1 MHLQDRQRMISGNFS
16 GIEGAAIQDRAVQE
30 SMGAICD
37 RTQEHLGMSDKA
49 VIFYRRLILRKLEE
63 MDAGKPLPALDPS
76 LDFKHRTGSWYMP
89 SNESWRDVL
98 RYQEKFERE
107 NPRAAAA

>member
-1 MHLQDRQRMISGNFS
+1 
-16 GIEGAAIQDRAVQE
+16 
-30 SMGAICD
+30 
-37 RTQEHLGMSDKA
+37 
-49 VIFYRRLILRKLEE
+49 
-63 MDAGKPLPALDPS
+63 LPALDPS

-107 NPRAAAA
+107 NPPAAAA